1 VTVARPKIDD
11 PEARAKILTAA
22 EELFAG
28 RGFAGTSVRDIA
40 RSAGVNGAMIHYYF
54 GNKEG
59 LYRAIIETAASTVQA
74 LLMTATGGAQTLEE
88 TLSRFVTEYAK
99 YIFSHPN
106 LARVLHRELLAG
118 GAHLRR
124 IMQPAANYK
133 ILREALSDAIKHGG
147 MRKIDIDL
155 APISLM
161 GMIVVFQLIQP
172 VIPIAADGGYDESFI
187 KRLSDHTVDLF
198 LYGAIGTDQKPAK
211 KPAGDS
217 SRNRRAARRQ
227 A

>member
-1 VTVARPKIDD
+1 MARPKTDD
-11 PEARAKILTAA
+11 PEARAKILAAA
-22 EELFAG
+22 EELFAV

-59 LYRAIIETAASTVQA
+59 LYRAIIESAASTVRT
-74 LLMTATGGAQTLEE
+74 LLITATSNAQTLEE
-88 TLSRFVTEYAK
+88 TLSRFVSGYAK

-118 GAHLRR
+118 GAYLKQM
-124 IMQPAANYK
+124 MQPATNYR
-133 ILREALSDAIKHGG
+133 ILREALSDAVRRGD
-147 MRKIDIDL
+147 MRKIDVDL

-172 VIPIAADGGYDESFI
+172 VIPVPIDGGGYDEGFI

-198 LYGAIGTDQKPAK
+198 LHGAIGAGQKSAEKACGNSGK
-211 KPAGDS
+211 KQ
-217 SRNRRAARRQ
+217 RKARRG

>member
-1 VTVARPKIDD
+1 MARPKTDD
-11 PEARAKILTAA
+11 PEARAKILAAA
-22 EELFAG
+22 EELFAA
-28 RGFAGTSVRDIA
+28 RGFAGASVRDLA

-59 LYRAIIETAASTVQA
+59 LYRAIIESAASTVRA
-74 LLMTATGGAQTLEE
+74 LLLNATSSAQTLEE
-88 TLSRFVTEYAK
+88 TLRRFVTEYAK

-118 GAHLRR
+118 GVHLKQM
-124 IMQPAANYK
+124 MQPATNYK
-133 ILREALSDAIKHGG
+133 ILREALADALKQGE

-161 GMIVVFQLIQP
+161 GMIIVFQLIQP
-172 VIPIAADGGYDESFI
+172 VIPVAVGDGGYDEGFI

-198 LYGAIGTDQKPAK
+198 LHGAIGTDQKPAK
-211 KPAGDS
+211 KAGGDS
-217 SRNRRAARRQ
+217 TRKRRAAGRR